1 VPVLAGST
9 AYALSEAFHWNEGLS
24 RSLREAPGFY
34 AVLVAAMVTGIAL
47 NFTGINP
54 IKALVLSAILN
65 GLAAPPI
72 LVLMLLLARSDA
84 VGEHRSGWLSTA
96 LVTAATVIMTVL
108 PAWYLLA

>member
-1 VPVLAGST
+1 MRDR
-9 AYALSEAFHWNEGLS
+9 AF
-24 RSLREAPGFY
+24 
-34 AVLVAAMVTGIAL
+34 
-47 NFTGINP
+47 
-54 IKALVLSAILN
+54 
-65 GLAAPPI
+65 